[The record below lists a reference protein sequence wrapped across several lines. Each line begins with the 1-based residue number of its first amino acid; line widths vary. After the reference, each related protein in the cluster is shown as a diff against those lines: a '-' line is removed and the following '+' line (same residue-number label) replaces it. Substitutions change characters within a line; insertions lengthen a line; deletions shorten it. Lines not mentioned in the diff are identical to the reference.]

1 MQSSAGSTGCVHPGH
16 ASVQEQ
22 LHTAHCMLRTCH
34 NSMQHAHFV
43 VVVVVVA
50 VVVVVVVPSVV
61 PSNDSPGLHVGSTG
75 AAAGALSP

>member
-1 MQSSAGSTGCVHPGH
+1 
-16 ASVQEQ
+16 
-22 LHTAHCMLRTCH
+22 
-34 NSMQHAHFV
+34 MQHAHFV